1 MHFIYISK
9 CTFIVK
15 YSASMLYLLLR
26 LQMICS
32 RMEDNYDP
40 CNGYRYI

>member
-1 MHFIYISK
+1 MHFIYISN

-26 LQMICS
+26 LQMIHA